1 MTIAMDDVVQYLA
14 TRLSD
19 TAELEIL
26 ISEIPGFEGWP
37 AREVRASGKEQLL
50 ERIASEGKIDI
61 ENDSQITIHRSINY

>member
-1 MTIAMDDVVQYLA
+1 MTLAKDDVVQYLA
-14 TRLSD
+14 RRLGD

-37 AREVRASGKEQLL
+37 AREVRESGKQRLL

-61 ENDSQITIHRSINY
+61 ENGSQVTIHRSINY